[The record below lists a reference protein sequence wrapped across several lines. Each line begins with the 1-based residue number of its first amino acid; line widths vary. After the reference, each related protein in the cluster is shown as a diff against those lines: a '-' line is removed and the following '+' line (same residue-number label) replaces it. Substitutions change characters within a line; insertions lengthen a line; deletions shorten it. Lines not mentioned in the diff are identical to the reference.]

1 MGILKQPIYDGGIH
15 MFDTNKK
22 YKQDDKTKT
31 RIENEKKSVKLS
43 ANDVSEE
50 KSENTET
57 VVFQNR
63 INTEGL

>member
-1 MGILKQPIYDGGIH
+1 
-15 MFDTNKK
+15 MFDSINK
-22 YKQDDKTKT
+22 YKQEDNTKKQND
-31 RIENEKKSVKLS
+31 NEKKSTKLS

-57 VVFQNR
+57 VVLQNR

>member
-1 MGILKQPIYDGGIH
+1 MLKQPIYDGGIL
-15 MFDTNKK
+15 MFDSINK
-22 YKQDDKTKT
+22 YKQEDNTKKQND
-31 RIENEKKSVKLS
+31 NEKKSTKLS

-57 VVFQNR
+57 VVLQNR